1 MDDLD
6 RRLLSALPT
15 ATRPGVLELSRRL
28 GVARGT
34 VQARLDRLQTGGALS
49 GFGPYVDLKALGFT
63 VLAFTT
69 LDVVVRKDG
78 CEEQSYRIRR
88 NERPDYGAILF
99 GYYLAVPILWSA
111 QYKDHHSYP
120 FYCEE
125 ITAAQ

>member
-1 MDDLD
+1 MKHLIVVAAA
-6 RRLLSALPT
+6 LLAACTSST
-15 ATRPGVLELSRRL
+15 TI
-28 GVARGT
+28 
-34 VQARLDRLQTGGALS
+34 QTGDPDARIYIDGKYRGMGKTHYS
-49 GFGPYVDLKALGFT
+49 DRK
-63 VLAFTT
+63 LAFTT